1 MLKLTLIYDREEAIT
16 TFILNP
22 NWQNNLWCQHFNY
35 YVTYLANT
43 NLIAQSWMTW
53 LKYPRKSNVKDQ
65 DVLYVF

>member
-43 NLIAQSWMTW
+43 NLIAQSWMT
-53 LKYPRKSNVKDQ
+53 
-65 DVLYVF
+65 